1 MSATCPRNSRR
12 GRLPAPLFLFP
23 ALFLAAALLAGC
35 AGAGPAVLDRA
46 REDLLAAKAD
56 RLLAA
61 EVRKGERDAFAVIAV
76 FRKDV
81 FLGQSSMLERSSI
94 PILDELGN
102 AALLLVRPGEVL
114 PLLSDPS
121 VAKATWFGPQG
132 RLARL
137 DPSLELELLDRFGKG
152 TEGKERLILARYRSV
167 PEAKEVKAAE
177 SAGFKVVSRTGPNL
191 VLSGP
196 MSGIPGLLNDEWI
209 IYLEKGFLP

>member
-1 MSATCPRNSRR
+1 MSATCPRNSRK
-12 GRLPAPLFLFP
+12 GRVTALLPLL
-23 ALFLAAALLAGC
+23 LAAAIFAGC
-35 AGAGPAVLDRA
+35 TGARPPVLDRGQ
-46 REDLLAAKAD
+46 EEMLVAKAD
-56 RLLAA
+56 KLLAA
-61 EVRKGERDAFAVIAV
+61 EIRKGEPDAFALIAV
-76 FRKDV
+76 FRRDV
-81 FLGQSSMLERSSI
+81 FLGQSAMLERSSI

-102 AALLLVRPGEVL
+102 AALLLVRPAEVL

-121 VAKATWFGPQG
+121 LVKAAWFGPQG

-177 SAGFKVVSRTGPNL
+177 GAGFKMVSRTGPNL
-191 VLSGP
+191 MLSGP
-196 MSGIPGLLNDEWI
+196 MSGIPALLTDEWV

>member
-1 MSATCPRNSRR
+1 M
-12 GRLPAPLFLFP
+12 
-23 ALFLAAALLAGC
+23 
-35 AGAGPAVLDRA
+35 
-46 REDLLAAKAD
+46 EDLLSAKAD
-56 RLLAA
+56 KPLAA
-61 EVRKGERDAFAVIAV
+61 EVRKGDRDAFALIAV

-81 FLGQSSMLERSSI
+81 FLGHSSMLERSSI

-102 AALLLVRPGEVL
+102 AALLLVRPADVL

-121 VAKATWFGPQG
+121 IVKAAWFGPQG

-152 TEGKERLILARYRSV
+152 TEGKEQLILARYRSV
-167 PEAKEVKAAE
+167 PKAKEAKAAE
-177 SAGFKVVSRTGPNL
+177 DAGFKVVSRMGPNL

-196 MSGIPGLLNDEWI
+196 MSGIPGLLDDEWV

>member
-1 MSATCPRNSRR
+1 
-12 GRLPAPLFLFP
+12 
-23 ALFLAAALLAGC
+23 
-35 AGAGPAVLDRA
+35 
-46 REDLLAAKAD
+46 
-56 RLLAA
+56 
-61 EVRKGERDAFAVIAV
+61 
-76 FRKDV
+76 
-81 FLGQSSMLERSSI
+81 MLERSSI

-102 AALLLVRPGEVL
+102 AALLLVRPAEVL

-121 VAKATWFGPQG
+121 LVKAAWFGPQG